1 MKKHNRLVSILAGL
15 MAAVMLL
22 TLLVGILPV
31 SASAKSSKEIKEEI
45 NALKGDQSAIW
56 AELDAL
62 QGEQDAN
69 WESIEEMVEH
79 KNNIDQQIG
88 LLYTEIE
95 NINTQ
100 IRSYSELIAANQEEL
115 DEAEARLQEL
125 NEKNKERIQAME
137 EEGDISYW
145 SVLFKAKSFTDLI
158 DRLNM
163 MAEIHAADQ
172 RRMSELSEAAQAV
185 AEARTA
191 LATEKAALE
200 ESRVALTE
208 SQAELDAKRAE
219 ADALLA
225 ELNADKR
232 ALDAMEA
239 DWEAEEAKLSAE
251 IAAAE
256 VEYTKALKAEE
267 EARRKAEEERKRK
280 EEEERKRKE
289 EEEKKKQEEAN
300 KKPGNGGSNNSGSN
314 NSGSGNSGSG
324 NSGSGN
330 SGSGNSGSGNSGSTG
345 GSGFVSGESWRRP
358 CSWIKLTSP
367 YGYRTHPTT
376 GQWKFHNGV
385 DLANSQGTP
394 IYAARSGKVTVATYG
409 GTYGYYVTIN
419 HGDGYS
425 SLYAHMTHYTV
436 SKGQTVKKGDI
447 IGYMGSTGRSTGPH
461 LHFSIFLNGSS
472 VNPMNYI

>member
-1 MKKHNRLVSILAGL
+1 MNKRNRLVSILAGL

-22 TLLVGILPV
+22 GLLVGILPV
-31 SASAKSSKEIKEEI
+31 HASAKSSKEIKEEI

-56 AELDAL
+56 AQLDELK
-62 QGEQDAN
+62 GEQDAN

-115 DEAEARLQEL
+115 DTAEAKLAEL

-137 EEGDISYW
+137 EEGEISYW

-172 RRMSELSEAAQAV
+172 RRMAELSEAATAV
-185 AEARTA
+185 AQAREALETEKTA
-191 LATEKAALE
+191 LEG
-200 ESRVALTE
+200 SRQELKD
-208 SQAELDAKRAE
+208 SQADLDAKRAE

-225 ELNADKR
+225 ELNEDKR
-232 ALDAMEA
+232 ALDAIEA
-239 DWEAEEAKLSAE
+239 DYEAEEAALSAQ

-280 EEEERKRKE
+280 EEEERKRRE

-300 KKPGNGGSNNSGSN
+300 KKPGNGGSNSGGSGDSGSN
-314 NSGSGNSGSG
+314 NGGGNSGG
-324 NSGSGN
+324 VNS
-330 SGSGNSGSGNSGSTG
+330 G

-367 YGYRTHPTT
+367 YGYRIHPTLGT
-376 GQWKFHNGV
+376 RKFHNGV
-385 DLANSQGTP
+385 DLANNQGTP
-394 IYAARSGKVTVATYG
+394 IYAVRSGTVTVATYG
-409 GTYGYYVTIN
+409 STYGYYVTIN
-419 HGDGYS
+419 HGDGFS
-425 SLYAHMTHYTV
+425 SLYAHMTHYKV
-436 SKGQTVKKGDI
+436 SKGQYVEKGQL

-461 LHFSIFLNGSS
+461 LHFSIFYNGSA

>member
-1 MKKHNRLVSILAGL
+1 MNKRNRLVSILAGL

-22 TLLVGILPV
+22 GLLVGILPV
-31 SASAKSSKEIKEEI
+31 HASAKSSKEIKEEI
-45 NALKGDQSAIW
+45 KSLKGDQSAIW
-56 AELDAL
+56 AQLDELK
-62 QGEQDAN
+62 GEQDAN
-69 WESIEEMVEH
+69 WESIEEMVAQKE
-79 KNNIDQQIG
+79 NIDQQIG

-95 NINTQ
+95 NINSQ

-115 DEAEARLQEL
+115 DAAEAKLQEL

-137 EEGDISYW
+137 EEGEISYW

-172 RRMSELSEAAQAV
+172 RRMAELSEAATAV
-185 AEARTA
+185 AQAREALETEKTA
-191 LATEKAALE
+191 LEG
-200 ESRVALTE
+200 SRQELKD
-208 SQAELDAKRAE
+208 SQADLDAKRAE
-219 ADALLA
+219 ADALLT
-225 ELNADKR
+225 ELNEDKR
-232 ALDAMEA
+232 ALDAIEA
-239 DWEAEEAKLSAE
+239 DYEAEEAALSAQ

-300 KKPGNGGSNNSGSN
+300 KKPGNGGS
-314 NSGSGNSGSG
+314 GNSGSG
-324 NSGSGN
+324 NTGGDSGS
-330 SGSGNSGSGNSGSTG
+330 SG
-345 GSGFVSGESWRRP
+345 GSGAVAGEKWGRP
-358 CSWIKLTSP
+358 CSWVKLTSP
-367 YGYRTHPTT
+367 YGYRIHPTL
-376 GQWKFHNGV
+376 GYRKFHNGV

-394 IYAARSGKVTVATYG
+394 IRAARSGKVTVATYG
-409 GTYGYYVTIN
+409 STYGYYVTIN

-425 SLYAHMTHYTV
+425 SLYAHMTHYIV
-436 SKGQTVKKGDI
+436 SKGQTVSKGQV

-461 LHFSIFLNGSS
+461 LHFSIFYNGSS

>member
-1 MKKHNRLVSILAGL
+1 MKNRKRLVSILAGL
-15 MAAVMLL
+15 LAASMLL

-31 SASAKSSKEIKEEI
+31 SAAAKSSKEIKEEI
-45 NALKGDQSAIW
+45 NALKGDRSAIW
-56 AELDAL
+56 AQIEAL
-62 QGEQDAN
+62 EGEQDAN
-69 WESIEEMVEH
+69 WESIEEMVEQ

-95 NINTQ
+95 NINSQ
-100 IRSYSELIAANQEEL
+100 IRSYTELIAANQEEL
-115 DEAEARLQEL
+115 DAAEAKLAEL

-137 EEGDISYW
+137 EEGEISYW

-163 MAEIHAADQ
+163 MSEIHAADQ
-172 RRMSELSEAAQAV
+172 RRMDELSEAAAAV

-191 LATEKAALE
+191 LETEKAALE
-200 ESRVALTE
+200 ESRVALRE
-208 SQAELDAKRAE
+208 SQAVLDEKRAE
-219 ADALLA
+219 ADELLA

-232 ALDAMEA
+232 ALDQMEA
-239 DWEAEEAKLSAE
+239 DYEAEEAKISAD

-280 EEEERKRKE
+280 EEEERK
-289 EEEKKKQEEAN
+289 KKEEAN
-300 KKPGNGGSNNSGSN
+300 KKPGNSGSSGGGNSGGSSD
-314 NSGSGNSGSG
+314 SGSGSSGS
-324 NSGSGN
+324 SSK
-330 SGSGNSGSGNSGSTG
+330 
-345 GSGFVSGESWRRP
+345 ESWGRP
-358 CSWIKLTSP
+358 CTWIRLTSP
-367 YGYRTHPTT
+367 YGYRTHPVT

-385 DLANSQGTP
+385 DLANSKGTP
-394 IYAARSGKVTVATYG
+394 IRAARSGKVTVATYG
-409 GTYGYYVTIN
+409 GTYGFYVTIN

-425 SLYAHMTHYTV
+425 SLYAHMTHYIVSKGDTV
-436 SKGQTVKKGDI
+436 SKGQV

-461 LHFSIFLNGSS
+461 LHFSIFYNGST

>member
-1 MKKHNRLVSILAGL
+1 MKNRKRLVSILAGL
-15 MAAVMLL
+15 LAASMLL

-31 SASAKSSKEIKEEI
+31 SAAAKSSKEIKEEI
-45 NALKGDQSAIW
+45 NALKGDRSAIW
-56 AELDAL
+56 AQIEAL
-62 QGEQDAN
+62 EGEQDAN
-69 WESIEEMVEH
+69 WESIEEMVEQ

-95 NINTQ
+95 NINSQ
-100 IRSYSELIAANQEEL
+100 IRSYTELIAANQEEL
-115 DEAEARLQEL
+115 DAAEAKLAEL

-137 EEGDISYW
+137 EEGEISYW

-163 MAEIHAADQ
+163 MSEIHAADQ
-172 RRMSELSEAAQAV
+172 RRMDELSEAAAAV

-191 LATEKAALE
+191 LETEKAALE
-200 ESRVALTE
+200 ESRVALRE
-208 SQAELDAKRAE
+208 SQAVLDEKRAE
-219 ADALLA
+219 ADELLA

-232 ALDAMEA
+232 ALDQMEA
-239 DWEAEEAKLSAE
+239 DYEAEEAKISAD

-280 EEEERKRKE
+280 EEEERK
-289 EEEKKKQEEAN
+289 KKEEAN
-300 KKPGNGGSNNSGSN
+300 KKPGNGGGNSGGSSGGGN
-314 NSGSGNSGSG
+314 SGGSSDSGSGGSGSSS
-324 NSGSGN
+324 N
-330 SGSGNSGSGNSGSTG
+330 
-345 GSGFVSGESWRRP
+345 ESWGRP
-358 CSWIKLTSP
+358 CTWIRLTSP
-367 YGYRTHPTT
+367 YGYRTHPVT

-385 DLANSQGTP
+385 DLANSKGTP
-394 IYAARSGKVTVATYG
+394 IRAARSGKVTVATYG

-425 SLYAHMTHYTV
+425 SLYANMTHYIVSKGDTV
-436 SKGQTVKKGDI
+436 SKGQV

-461 LHFSIFLNGSS
+461 LHFSIFYNGST

>member
-1 MKKHNRLVSILAGL
+1 MKNRNRLVSILAGL
-15 MAAVMLL
+15 MAVIMLL

-45 NALKGDQSAIW
+45 KALKGDQSAIW

-62 QGEQDAN
+62 KGEQDAN

-115 DEAEARLQEL
+115 DAAEAKLQVL

-137 EEGDISYW
+137 EEGEISYW

-163 MAEIHAADQ
+163 MAEINEADQ
-172 RRMSELSEAAQAV
+172 RRMSELSDAAQAV

-191 LATEKAALE
+191 LAAEKTALE
-200 ESRVALTE
+200 ESRVALKE
-208 SQAELDAKRAE
+208 SQTELDAKRAE

-225 ELNADKR
+225 ELNEDKR

-239 DWEAEEAKLSAE
+239 DYEAEEAKLSAE

-280 EEEERKRKE
+280 EEEE
-289 EEEKKKQEEAN
+289 KKKQEEAN
-300 KKPGNGGSNNSGSN
+300 KKPGNSGSNNGGSNNG
-314 NSGSGNSGSG
+314 GGNSG
-324 NSGSGN
+324 GSNDG
-330 SGSGNSGSGNSGSTG
+330 GSTG
-345 GSGFVSGESWRRP
+345 GGFVSGESWRKP

-385 DLANSQGTP
+385 DLANNQGTP

-425 SLYAHMTHYTV
+425 SLYAHMTHYIV
-436 SKGQTVKKGDI
+436 SKGQTVKKGDV

-461 LHFSIFLNGSS
+461 LHFSIFYNGSS

>member
-1 MKKHNRLVSILAGL
+1 MKNRNRLVSILAGL

-115 DEAEARLQEL
+115 DAAEAKLAEL

-137 EEGDISYW
+137 EEGEISYW

-163 MAEIHAADQ
+163 MAEIHEADQ
-172 RRMSELSEAAQAV
+172 RRMSELSEAATAV
-185 AEARTA
+185 AEARAALASEKTA
-191 LATEKAALE
+191 LED
-200 ESRVALTE
+200 SRVALKE
-208 SQAELDAKRAE
+208 SQAELDVKRAE
-219 ADALLA
+219 ADELLA
-225 ELNADKR
+225 ELNQDKR

-239 DWEAEEAKLSAE
+239 DYEAEEAALSAQ

-267 EARRKAEEERKRK
+267 EARRKEEERKRK

-300 KKPGNGGSNNSGSN
+300 KKPGNGGSNSGGSGDSGSN
-314 NSGSGNSGSG
+314 NGGGNSGGG
-324 NSGSGN
+324 NS
-330 SGSGNSGSGNSGSTG
+330 G

-367 YGYRTHPTT
+367 YGYRIHPTLGT
-376 GQWKFHNGV
+376 RKFHNGV
-385 DLANSQGTP
+385 DLANNQGTP

-419 HGDGYS
+419 HGDGFS

-436 SKGQTVKKGDI
+436 SKGQTVKKGDV

-461 LHFSIFLNGSS
+461 LHFSIFYNGSS

>member
-1 MKKHNRLVSILAGL
+1 MKNRKRLVSILAGI

-31 SASAKSSKEIKEEI
+31 SASAKSSKEIKDEI
-45 NALKGDQSAIW
+45 NALKGDRTAIW
-56 AELDAL
+56 AQLEAL
-62 QGEQDAN
+62 KGEQNAN
-69 WESIEEMVEH
+69 WESIEEMVEQ

-95 NINTQ
+95 NINAQ
-100 IRSYSELIAANQEEL
+100 IRGYTELIAANQEEL
-115 DEAEARLQEL
+115 DAAEAKLADL
-125 NEKNKERIQAME
+125 SEKNKERIQAME
-137 EEGDISYW
+137 EEGEISYW
-145 SVLFKAKSFTDLI
+145 SVIFKAKSFTDLI

-163 MAEIHAADQ
+163 MEEIHAADQ
-172 RRMSELSEAAQAV
+172 RRMNELSEAATAV
-185 AEARTA
+185 VEAREA

-200 ESRVALTE
+200 ESRQALKD

-232 ALDAMEA
+232 ALDQMEA
-239 DWEAEEAKLSAE
+239 DYEAEEATLSAE

-280 EEEERKRKE
+280 EEEERK
-289 EEEKKKQEEAN
+289 KQEAAN
-300 KKPGNGGSNNSGSN
+300 KKPSDGGSNSGSSGGS
-314 NSGSGNSGSG
+314 SGSSGGSDSGS
-324 NSGSGN
+324 S
-330 SGSGNSGSGNSGSTG
+330 G
-345 GSGFVSGESWRRP
+345 GSGAVSNESWARP
-358 CSWIKLTSP
+358 CSWRKLTSP
-367 YGYRTHPTT
+367 YGYRIHPTL
-376 GQWKFHNGV
+376 GYRKFHNGV
-385 DLANSQGTP
+385 DLANDQGTP

-425 SLYAHMTHYTV
+425 SLYAHMTHYV
-436 SKGQTVKKGDI
+436 VHKGDTVKKGQL

-461 LHFSIFLNGSS
+461 LHFSIFYNGSS

>member
-1 MKKHNRLVSILAGL
+1 MRKHNRLVSILAGL
-15 MAAVMLL
+15 LAAAMLL

-45 NALKGDQSAIW
+45 NSLKGDRTAIW
-56 AELDAL
+56 SQLEAL
-62 QGEQDAN
+62 EGEQDAN
-69 WESIEEMVEH
+69 WESIEEMVEQ

-95 NINTQ
+95 NINSQ
-100 IRSYSELIAANQEEL
+100 IRSYTELIAANQEEL
-115 DEAEARLQEL
+115 DAAEAKLAEL

-137 EEGDISYW
+137 EEGEISYW

-163 MAEIHAADQ
+163 MEEIHRADQ
-172 RRMSELSEAAQAV
+172 RRMSELSDAAAAV
-185 AEARTA
+185 AAAREA

-200 ESRVALTE
+200 ESRVALKE
-208 SQAELDAKRAE
+208 SQAVLDEKRAE
-219 ADALLA
+219 ADELLA

-232 ALDAMEA
+232 ALDQMEA
-239 DWEAEEAKLSAE
+239 DYEAEEAELSAQ

-280 EEEERKRKE
+280 EEEERK
-289 EEEKKKQEEAN
+289 KQEAAN
-300 KKPGNGGSNNSGSN
+300 KKPGNGGSNNGGGNSGGSSGGD
-314 NSGSGNSGSG
+314 SGSGSG
-324 NSGSGN
+324 
-330 SGSGNSGSGNSGSTG
+330 G
-345 GSGFVSGESWRRP
+345 GSGSSSKERWGKP
-358 CSWIKLTSP
+358 CSWVKLTSP
-367 YGYRTHPTT
+367 YGYRIHPVT
-376 GQWKFHNGV
+376 GQYKFHNGV
-385 DLANSQGTP
+385 DLANSRGTP
-394 IYAARSGKVTVATYG
+394 IRAARSGKVTVATYG

-425 SLYAHMTHYTV
+425 SLYAHMTHYVVSKGDTV
-436 SKGQTVKKGDI
+436 SKGQV

-461 LHFSIFLNGSS
+461 LHFSIFYNGSS

>member
-1 MKKHNRLVSILAGL
+1 MKKRNRLVSILAGL
-15 MAAVMLL
+15 MAAIMLL
-22 TLLVGILPV
+22 SLLVGILPV
-31 SASAKSSKEIKEEI
+31 SASAKSSSEIKQEI

-62 QGEQDAN
+62 RGEQDAN

-267 EARRKAEEERKRK
+267 EARRKEEERKRK

-300 KKPGNGGSNNSGSN
+300 KKPGNGGSNSGG
-314 NSGSGNSGSG
+314 SGSGGSSGGGSGSG
-324 NSGSGN
+324 GSSG
-330 SGSGNSGSGNSGSTG
+330 G
-345 GSGFVSGESWRRP
+345 GSGAVAGESWRRP
-358 CSWIKLTSP
+358 CSWVKLTSP

-376 GQWKFHNGV
+376 GQYKFHNGV

-461 LHFSIFLNGSS
+461 LHFSIFYNGSS

>member
-1 MKKHNRLVSILAGL
+1 MKKQKWLISLLAGI

-22 TLLVGILPV
+22 SLLVGILPV

-45 NALKGDQSAIW
+45 NALKGDRTAIW
-56 AELDAL
+56 AQLSELE
-62 QGEQDAN
+62 GEQDAN
-69 WESIEEMVEH
+69 WESIEEMVAQ

-95 NINTQ
+95 NINAQ
-100 IRSYSELIAANQEEL
+100 IRSYTELIAANQEEL
-115 DEAEARLQEL
+115 DAAEAKLAEL

-137 EEGDISYW
+137 EEGEISYW

-163 MAEIHAADQ
+163 MEEIHEADQ
-172 RRMSELSEAAQAV
+172 RRMNELSEAAAAVVQAR
-185 AEARTA
+185 ES

-200 ESRVALTE
+200 ESRVALKE
-208 SQAELDAKRAE
+208 SQTALDEKRAE

-232 ALDAMEA
+232 ALDQMEA
-239 DWEAEEAKLSAE
+239 DYEAEEATLSAQ

-300 KKPGNGGSNNSGSN
+300 KGSGS
-314 NSGSGNSGSG
+314 SGGGSGNSGG
-324 NSGSGN
+324 NSGGSSGGSSGGD
-330 SGSGNSGSGNSGSTG
+330 SGSSG
-345 GSGFVSGESWRRP
+345 GSSSSSESWGRP
-358 CSWIKLTSP
+358 CSWRKLTSP
-367 YGYRTHPTT
+367 YGYRIHPTLGT
-376 GQWKFHNGV
+376 RKFHNGV
-385 DLANSQGTP
+385 DLANDQGTP
-394 IYAARSGKVTVATYG
+394 IRAARSGKVTVATYG

-425 SLYAHMTHYTV
+425 SLYAHMTHYIV
-436 SKGQTVKKGDI
+436 SKGQSVTKGQV

-461 LHFSIFLNGSS
+461 LHFSIFYNGSS

>member
-1 MKKHNRLVSILAGL
+1 MRKHNHLVSILAGL
-15 MAAVMLL
+15 LAAAMLL

-45 NALKGDQSAIW
+45 NSLKGDRTAIW
-56 AELDAL
+56 SQLEAL
-62 QGEQDAN
+62 EGEQDAN
-69 WESIEEMVEH
+69 WESIEEMVEQ

-95 NINTQ
+95 NINSQ
-100 IRSYSELIAANQEEL
+100 IRSYTELIAANQEEL
-115 DEAEARLQEL
+115 DAAEQKLSEL

-163 MAEIHAADQ
+163 MEEIHRADQ
-172 RRMSELSEAAQAV
+172 RRMSELSDAAAAV
-185 AEARTA
+185 SAAREA

-200 ESRVALTE
+200 ESRVALKE
-208 SQAELDAKRAE
+208 SQAVLDEKRAE
-219 ADALLA
+219 ADELLA

-232 ALDAMEA
+232 ALDQMEA
-239 DWEAEEAKLSAE
+239 DYEAEEAELSAQ

-280 EEEERKRKE
+280 EEEE
-289 EEEKKKQEEAN
+289 KKKQEEAN
-300 KKPGNGGSNNSGSN
+300 KKPSNGGSNSGSSGGSSGGD
-314 NSGSGNSGSG
+314 SGSGS
-324 NSGSGN
+324 
-330 SGSGNSGSGNSGSTG
+330 G
-345 GSGFVSGESWRRP
+345 GSGSSSKESWGKP
-358 CSWIKLTSP
+358 CSWVKLTSP
-367 YGYRTHPTT
+367 YGYRIHPTT
-376 GQWKFHNGV
+376 GQYKFHNGV

-394 IYAARSGKVTVATYG
+394 IRATRSGKVTVATYG

-425 SLYAHMTHYTV
+425 SLYAHMTHYIVSKGDTV
-436 SKGQTVKKGDI
+436 SKGQV

-461 LHFSIFLNGSS
+461 LHFSIFYNGSS

>member
-1 MKKHNRLVSILAGL
+1 MNKRNRLVSILAGL

-22 TLLVGILPV
+22 GLLVGILPV
-31 SASAKSSKEIKEEI
+31 HASAKSSKEIKEQI

-56 AELDAL
+56 AQLDAL
-62 QGEQDAN
+62 KGEQDAK

-115 DEAEARLQEL
+115 DAAEAKLAEL

-137 EEGDISYW
+137 EEGEISYW

-158 DRLNM
+158 ARLNM
-163 MAEIHAADQ
+163 MAEIHAAAQ
-172 RRMSELSEAAQAV
+172 RRMAELSEAATAV
-185 AEARTA
+185 AQAREALETEKTA
-191 LATEKAALE
+191 LET
-200 ESRVALTE
+200 SRQELKD
-208 SQAELDAKRAE
+208 SQADLDAKRAE
-219 ADALLA
+219 ADALLT
-225 ELNADKR
+225 ELNEDKR
-232 ALDAMEA
+232 ALDAIEA
-239 DWEAEEAKLSAE
+239 DYEAEEAALSAQ

-300 KKPGNGGSNNSGSN
+300 KKPGNGGS
-314 NSGSGNSGSG
+314 GNSGSG
-324 NSGSGN
+324 NNG
-330 SGSGNSGSGNSGSTG
+330 GSGNSGSTG
-345 GSGFVSGESWRRP
+345 GDSGNSGGSGAVAGEKWSRP
-358 CSWIKLTSP
+358 CSWVKLTSP

-394 IYAARSGKVTVATYG
+394 IRAARSGKVTVATYG

-425 SLYAHMTHYTV
+425 SLYAHKTPYTVSNGQTV
-436 SKGQTVKKGDI
+436 SKGLV

-461 LHFSIFLNGSS
+461 LHFSIFYNGSS

>member
-1 MKKHNRLVSILAGL
+1 MKNRKRLVSILAGF
-15 MAAVMLL
+15 MAAVLLL

-31 SASAKSSKEIKEEI
+31 SASAKSSKDIKEEI
-45 NALKGDQSAIW
+45 KALKGDQSAIW

-62 QGEQDAN
+62 KGEQDAN
-69 WESIEEMVEH
+69 WESIEEMVEQ

-115 DEAEARLQEL
+115 DAAEAKLAEL

-137 EEGDISYW
+137 EEGEISYW
-145 SVLFKAKSFTDLI
+145 SVLFKAKSFSDLI

-163 MAEIHAADQ
+163 MEEIHAADQ
-172 RRMSELSEAAQAV
+172 RRMSELSDAANAV
-185 AEARTA
+185 AEARNA
-191 LATEKAALE
+191 LATEKTALE
-200 ESRVALTE
+200 ESRVALQE

-219 ADALLA
+219 ADELLA
-225 ELNADKR
+225 ELNQDKR

-239 DWEAEEAKLSAE
+239 DYEAEEAKLSAE

-280 EEEERKRKE
+280 EEEE
-289 EEEKKKQEEAN
+289 KKKQEAAN
-300 KKPGNGGSNNSGSN
+300 KKPSGSNSGSDSSGGSSD
-314 NSGSGNSGSG
+314 SGSSSGS
-324 NSGSGN
+324 S
-330 SGSGNSGSGNSGSTG
+330 

-367 YGYRTHPTT
+367 YGYRIHPTL
-376 GQWKFHNGV
+376 GYRKFHNGV
-385 DLANSQGTP
+385 DLANNQGTP

-436 SKGQTVKKGDI
+436 SKGQSVKKGDI

-461 LHFSIFLNGSS
+461 LHFSIFHNGSS

>member
-1 MKKHNRLVSILAGL
+1 MNKRNRLVSILAGL

-22 TLLVGILPV
+22 GLLVGILPV
-31 SASAKSSKEIKEEI
+31 HASAKSSKEIKEQI

-56 AELDAL
+56 AQLDELK
-62 QGEQDAN
+62 GEQDAN

-115 DEAEARLQEL
+115 DAAEAKLAEL

-137 EEGDISYW
+137 EEGEISYW

-163 MAEIHAADQ
+163 MAEIHEADQ
-172 RRMSELSEAAQAV
+172 RRMSELSEAATAV

-191 LATEKAALE
+191 LAAEKTALE
-200 ESRVALTE
+200 DSRVELKE
-208 SQAELDAKRAE
+208 SQAELDVKRAE
-219 ADALLA
+219 ADELLA
-225 ELNADKR
+225 ELNQDKR

-239 DWEAEEAKLSAE
+239 DYEAEEAALSAQ

-300 KKPGNGGSNNSGSN
+300 KKPGNGGSNNSGS
-314 NSGSGNSGSG
+314 
-324 NSGSGN
+324 GN
-330 SGSGNSGSGNSGSTG
+330 SGSGNSGSGNSGSTGG

-367 YGYRTHPTT
+367 YGYRIHPTLGT
-376 GQWKFHNGV
+376 RKFHNGV
-385 DLANSQGTP
+385 DLANNQGTP

-436 SKGQTVKKGDI
+436 SKGQTVKKGDV

-461 LHFSIFLNGSS
+461 LHFSIFYNGSS